1 MSHKIQKFANNLV
14 AILKNK
20 LVLKPD
26 KPADIRMYI
35 LGLSEVLLYE
45 FHYDYI
51 KNKYDN
57 KSKLF
62 TDTGSLMYGIKVE
75 DVYKDFSSD
84 KEMIDF
90 IIIQLSQNAMIIQ
103 TNYSLEK

>member
-1 MSHKIQKFANNLV
+1 
-14 AILKNK
+14 
-20 LVLKPD
+20 
-26 KPADIRMYI
+26 
-35 LGLSEVLLYE
+35 
-45 FHYDYI
+45 
-51 KNKYDN
+51 
-57 KSKLF
+57 
-62 TDTGSLMYGIKVE
+62 MYGIKVE